1 MSQSLYIGELAKRVD
16 LNPKTIRYYEEV
28 GLLPR
33 AKRTASG
40 YRVYRP
46 EDAERLKF
54 IRKAQRLG
62 LSLGEIRE
70 IIEIRERGQLPCG
83 HVRRLLVR
91 KLEELDRH
99 IEEMVSFRRD
109 LERYVAELEQRAQ
122 DPNEVVICP
131 HIEGYKGLTPR
142 R

>member
-1 MSQSLYIGELAKRVD
+1 MAQALYIGQLAERVG
-16 LNPKTIRYYEEV
+16 LNPKTIRYYEDI
-28 GLLPR
+28 GLFPR
-33 AKRTASG
+33 PERTASG

-54 IRKAQRLG
+54 IRKAQLLG

-70 IIEIRERGQLPCG
+70 IIGIRERGQLPCG
-83 HVRRLLVR
+83 HVRQLLVR

-99 IEEMVSFRRD
+99 IEEMISFQRD
-109 LERYVAELEQRAQ
+109 LKQYVAELEERAH

-131 HIEGYKGLTPR
+131 HIEGYTGRTLK
-142 R
+142 